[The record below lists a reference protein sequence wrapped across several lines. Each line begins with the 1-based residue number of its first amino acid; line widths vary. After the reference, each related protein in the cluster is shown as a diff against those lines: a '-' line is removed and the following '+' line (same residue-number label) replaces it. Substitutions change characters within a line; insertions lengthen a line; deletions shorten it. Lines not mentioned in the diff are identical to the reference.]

1 LVRLGAI
8 GLAENHTCDLP
19 ITQGELGEALGLTAV
34 HVNRVLQQM
43 RADGLIETKGTRLT
57 IPDWD
62 RLKEAGEFTSR
73 YLHLERG
80 QAAA

>member
-1 LVRLGAI
+1 
-8 GLAENHTCDLP
+8 
-19 ITQGELGEALGLTAV
+19 
-34 HVNRVLQQM
+34 M
-43 RADGLIETKGTRLT
+43 RAESLIETKGTRLT

-62 RLKEAGEFTSR
+62 RLKEVGEFTSR

>member
-1 LVRLGAI
+1 
-8 GLAENHTCDLP
+8 
-19 ITQGELGEALGLTAV
+19 
-34 HVNRVLQQM
+34 M

-62 RLKEAGEFTSR
+62 RLKEVGEFTSR
-73 YLHLERG
+73 YLQLEKD